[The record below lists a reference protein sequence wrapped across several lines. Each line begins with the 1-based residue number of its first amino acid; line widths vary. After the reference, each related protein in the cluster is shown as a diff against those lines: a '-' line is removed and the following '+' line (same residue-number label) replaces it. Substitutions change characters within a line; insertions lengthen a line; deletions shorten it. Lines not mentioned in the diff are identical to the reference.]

1 MRRFVFAALFFAT
14 TAFARVDHIEVTS
27 RADYLGGKSF
37 GLAGAYERIQGRAYF
52 ALDPANAHDRVIVD
66 LDRAP
71 RNAKGEVEF
80 SADVDILVPK
90 KGGNG
95 TLFINAGGSLVGRRA
110 TCTPILAMARG
121 FESKAVE
128 SNRQDAEDER
138 AARGK
143 RRPDVHEIETRQKR
157 EGLELSRRRILHE
170 METANEGRRASLQA
184 ALAHLDGELAKI
196 Q

>member
-1 MRRFVFAALFFAT
+1 
-14 TAFARVDHIEVTS
+14 
-27 RADYLGGKSF
+27 
-37 GLAGAYERIQGRAYF
+37 
-52 ALDPANAHDRVIVD
+52 
-66 LDRAP
+66 
-71 RNAKGEVEF
+71 
-80 SADVDILVPK
+80 
-90 KGGNG
+90 
-95 TLFINAGGSLVGRRA
+95 
-110 TCTPILAMARG
+110 MARG

-157 EGLELSRRRILHE
+157 EGLELSRRRIL
-170 METANEGRRASLQA
+170 QA